1 MGPCPHTYE
10 TVGSLVRQKVD
21 YFTHFVHF
29 QIVFDRHQ
37 GLLARVNV
45 PRTVSWSPAGR
56 AVLFLLKPHPRPGL
70 DINMATVRTW
80 LSSDA

>member
-10 TVGSLVRQKVD
+10 MVGSLVRQKVD

-29 QIVFDRHQ
+29 EIVFDRHQ
-37 GLLARVNV
+37 GLLARVNF
-45 PRTVSWSPAGR
+45 PRTVYRSPAGR
-56 AVLFLLKPHPRPGL
+56 TVLSCLNLTLGL
-70 DINMATVRTW
+70 VWILTWSQFEPW